1 MRPARLILLAATAVL
16 SLALSALASAQRPG
30 LVEDG
35 TLSVRDGRATIQL
48 RMKGGVIGRFAR
60 GKLTVIDSPV
70 GTGTVVVR
78 GAETTTFVN
87 QRTTVYRGRNIRF
100 RIADDRRFV
109 VKINASKIN
118 FSAVGRGD
126 GSLDGWGDPD
136 EGVYFDGSFSLN
148 GAAYRSIPDERTPVE
163 LETVPT
169 GG

>member
-16 SLALSALASAQRPG
+16 SLALTALASAQRPG

-48 RMKGGVIGRFAR
+48 RMTGGVIGRFAR
-60 GKLTVIDSPV
+60 GKLTVSGSPV
-70 GTGTVVVR
+70 TSTVVVR

-100 RIADDRRFV
+100 RIADDRKFV
-109 VKINASKIN
+109 VTINASKIN
-118 FSAVGRGD
+118 FSAIGRGD

-163 LETVPT
+163 LETLPT